1 MKQRA
6 TQRIVPEL
14 SNYVTLDVGGQP
26 HPMRIPDAI
35 AGLAALRGIG
45 SRRLAML
52 GSLDRSVPSMVLALL
67 EQTGPEVLGALCYL
81 VGVGWRHP
89 HLDIE
94 TPMATSATRDTTAI
108 GREVLIELE
117 DAGYS
122 IEDIVTMGAALVT
135 HWSERNAAGAAA
147 LERADFFGP
156 TKASPSCAKS
166 TSTYGS
172 APTNGVLQS

>member
-1 MKQRA
+1 MQRRA
-6 TQRIVPEL
+6 TERIVPEL
-14 SNYVTLDVGGQP
+14 SNYVTLDVDGQP

-35 AGLAALRGIG
+35 AGLSALRGIG

-81 VGVGWRHP
+81 IGVAWRHP
-89 HLDIE
+89 HLDLD
-94 TPMATSATRDTTAI
+94 TDTSNRRDTIAI
-108 GREVLIELE
+108 GRDVLVELE
-117 DAGYS
+117 DGGYT
-122 IEDIVTMGAALVT
+122 IEQVVTMGAALVG

-156 TKASPSCAKS
+156 TKASQNSAKS
-166 TSTYGS
+166 TSTSGS
-172 APTNGVLQS
+172 EPTSNGVSET